1 MNVVARTDGGVTVLE
16 VTGEIDGRTAPAFQ
30 EQVLAGLAPEAR
42 VLLDLAGVTFL
53 SSAGL
58 RALLLAHREATGR
71 RARLVLVGLSEEL
84 RTTMGATGFLKFFT
98 VRESLV
104 EAVAALE

>member
-1 MNVVARTDGGVTVLE
+1 MRVAARDEGGVTVLE
-16 VTGEIDGRTAPAFQ
+16 VSGELDGRTAPAFQ
-30 EQVLAGLAPEAR
+30 EQVLSGLAPGAR
-42 VLLDLAGVTFL
+42 VLLDLTGVSFL

-71 RARLVLVGLSEEL
+71 SARLALVGLSDDL
-84 RTTMGATGFLKFFT
+84 RATMSATGFLKFFT

-104 EAVAALE
+104 EAIAALE